1 MDKPIDEI
9 VRNLLKFVVRGFYGG
24 SYVLVLDAIIFH
36 SVLAEEDLKQLL
48 SINKTELGPLIARLR
63 GDRLITTHKQ
73 REYPPNSK
81 SVERVYYYI
90 KYPQAIDGIKWKVHQ
105 VVQRLKDD
113 LDKNSVPNGYMC
125 PICETKYT
133 QLEAVQLL
141 NYDRTEFLCSLCEE
155 PLIEDDSGKKNKEK
169 QDKLNRLMDQI
180 QPIIDYLKK
189 IDDSRI
195 EENSF
200 EYALARL
207 IPPQNQSHAAYTF
220 NPKKG
225 STMFRPGEI
234 NNGPLSNENSR
245 RVGINSQAT
254 LHVNITTASDEMA
267 QRQLKERQAE
277 EKRKQNAVPE
287 WHKQSTIGKT
297 ALGRLD
303 EDEEF
308 NPETTQQAAMSLG
321 QATYGSYNNYNNY
334 GRGNGYYGGN
344 NKYYNNRKLTESE
357 LEERENERTLADYYA
372 KLAKQQAERQKR
384 QAEKSEDEDDELELL
399 DEEDIENEFGDVES
413 TSKEAKLSDDIIPA
427 SLRNNVVE
435 EVDEDEFDDQFD
447 DEFEDVDYIEAIE
460 ESMKEPEPA
469 KKETSTSPQTE
480 PVENKDEKKDSKSD
494 GNAGEEEEV
503 DIEFEDV

>member
-1 MDKPIDEI
+1 MDRPIDEI

-113 LDKNSVPNGYMC
+113 LDKNSAPNGYMC

-141 NYDRTEFLCSLCEE
+141 NFDRTEFLCSLCEE

-180 QPIIDYLKK
+180 QPVIDYLKK

-225 STMFRPGEI
+225 STMFRPGETS
-234 NNGPLSNENSR
+234 NVPLGNENSR
-245 RVGINSQAT
+245 RAGINSQAT

-321 QATYGSYNNYNNY
+321 QTSYSSYNNY

-344 NKYYNNRKLTESE
+344 SKYYNNRKLTESE

-372 KLAKQQAERQKR
+372 KLAKQQAEKQKKK
-384 QAEKSEDEDDELELL
+384 AEKSEDEDDELELL
-399 DEEDIENEFGDVES
+399 DEDDMVDEFEDIES
-413 TSKEAKLSDDIIPA
+413 TAKEPKLSDDIIPA
-427 SLRNNVVE
+427 SLRNNIVE

-447 DEFEDVDYIEAIE
+447 DEFEDVDHIEAIE
-460 ESMKEPEPA
+460 ESIKEPDPIKGENSTPA
-469 KKETSTSPQTE
+469 QTKTIENTDNKE
-480 PVENKDEKKDSKSD
+480 KSKNDATD
-494 GNAGEEEEV
+494 GNEEEV
-503 DIEFEDV
+503 EIAFEDV